1 MIGDLLFQ
9 VIFETILDLIPK
21 KIRKVAGIILI
32 IIGVLI
38 SLIAIPFSLLLMAED
53 TDFGLF
59 IAVLLAIPIVM
70 IFLTGFGLILS
81 TKDDT
86 GYRFSPMDLV

>member
-9 VIFETILDLIPK
+9 LIFDFILDLIPK

-32 IIGVLI
+32 IIGVII
-38 SLIAIPFSLLLMAED
+38 SLIAIPFSLLLMADD

-70 IFLTGFGLILS
+70 IFFTGFGLIFS

-86 GYRFSPMDLV
+86 SMISDLIEL

>member
-9 VIFETILDLIPK
+9 VIFETIIDLIPK

-38 SLIAIPFSLLLMAED
+38 SFIAIPFSLLLMAED

-70 IFLTGFGLILS
+70 IFLTGFVLILS
-81 TKDDT
+81 TKDDR

>member
-9 VIFETILDLIPK
+9 LIFDFILDLIPK

-59 IAVLLAIPIVM
+59 IAVLLAIPIVLS
-70 IFLTGFGLILS
+70 FLFGFVFISYGSEWGSRNVSLL
-81 TKDDT
+81 D
-86 GYRFSPMDLV
+86 

>member
-1 MIGDLLFQ
+1 
-9 VIFETILDLIPK
+9 
-21 KIRKVAGIILI
+21 
-32 IIGVLI
+32 
-38 SLIAIPFSLLLMAED
+38 MAED
-53 TDFGLF
+53 TDFGLL
-59 IAVLLAIPIVM
+59 IAALLAIPIVM

>member
-1 MIGDLLFQ
+1 MIGDLLFGL
-9 VIFETILDLIPK
+9 ILDLIPE

-32 IIGVLI
+32 IIGVII

-53 TDFGLF
+53 IDFGLF

-70 IFLTGFGLILS
+70 IFLTGFVLILS